1 MRSAR
6 AYAVAVVLV
15 MAASLG
21 AVSLAWGDPGAK
33 STSSGTNP
41 EPFPAGGGGAKQT
54 HQQTPQG
61 KQTPLLMRVLDP
73 PEPVKGT
80 DGKYH
85 LVYELVLTN
94 SSPGTA
100 TVESIKTIDPKSGK
114 VVDSLGH
121 AEVAAR
127 TLLLGDISG
136 ATAERIGSGRVAIV
150 LLDATFEDL
159 KDVPKALEHRV
170 KTGFEIPAGFGSNL
184 FPEETTDVGGQTG
197 VLSKKPVVI
206 GPPLR
211 GKNWVVG
218 NGCCDAS
225 PHRGAMLTFDQRLEA
240 AERYAID
247 WIRTDDEGHLVL
259 PDENNTENTDFPAY
273 NKPIISVS
281 DGKVVDVLNK
291 YSDEKPGVLDESL
304 TLKDAGGNHVIVD
317 IGGGRYAFYAHLKPN
332 SITVKEGERVRRG
345 QVLARLGNSGNTS
358 APHLH
363 FHLMDAPL
371 PLGADN
377 NLPYVFDSFRF
388 QGFFD
393 DNLTPHL
400 LDNPQSRED
409 ELPLSQSVEAFPA
422 P

>member
-1 MRSAR
+1 MGPPAAAAGDPSTLVAASPYVMAEATKGGVEGMRSAR
-6 AYAVAVVLV
+6 AYAVAVALV

-33 STSSGTNP
+33 STGSSGTNP

-54 HQQTPQG
+54 PQG

-73 PEPVKGT
+73 PQPVKGT

-100 TVESIKTIDPKSGK
+100 TVQSIKTIDPKSGE

-136 ATAERIGSGRVAIV
+136 ETAERIGSGRVAIV

-184 FPEETTDVGGQTG
+184 FPKVTTDVGGQTG
-197 VLSKKPVVI
+197 VLNKKPIVI

-225 PHRGAMLTFDQRLEA
+225 PTAAPCWPSTRG
-240 AERYAID
+240 
-247 WIRTDDEGHLVL
+247 
-259 PDENNTENTDFPAY
+259 
-273 NKPIISVS
+273 
-281 DGKVVDVLNK
+281 
-291 YSDEKPGVLDESL
+291 
-304 TLKDAGGNHVIVD
+304 
-317 IGGGRYAFYAHLKPN
+317 
-332 SITVKEGERVRRG
+332 
-345 QVLARLGNSGNTS
+345 
-358 APHLH
+358 
-363 FHLMDAPL
+363 
-371 PLGADN
+371 
-377 NLPYVFDSFRF
+377 
-388 QGFFD
+388 
-393 DNLTPHL
+393 
-400 LDNPQSRED
+400 
-409 ELPLSQSVEAFPA
+409 
-422 P
+422 